1 MTPQKDCDI
10 IAPAVMDGG
19 LKLQHILPALQHV
32 VPVLAP
38 DRHKGQAGVHLFN
51 LPCYYLW
58 SQNPEFFFSSQRYG
72 LQKKKTVH
80 ISKNHFLLCFQ
91 FWEVTPTSLEMRCRQ
106 GSCDWRLSGVYGC
119 TIFFCHLCVENGLDN
134 SLHTLLLQ
142 VSYCL
147 LPFLVPSK
155 QGWCIKQLFLA
166 ISCNIS
172 QQRQLFLNFVKRFQ
186 TSDSVAL

>member
-51 LPCYYLW
+51 IPCYYLW
-58 SQNPEFFFSSQRYG
+58 SQNPELVFSSQRYG
-72 LQKKKTVH
+72 LQKEKTVH

-106 GSCDWRLSGVYGC
+106 GSYDWRLSGVYGC

-134 SLHTLLLQ
+134 SLHTLLL
-142 VSYCL
+142 
-147 LPFLVPSK
+147 PFLFPSK
-155 QGWCIKQLFLA
+155 HGWCIKQLFLA

-172 QQRQLFLNFVKRFQ
+172 QRRQLFLNFVKRFQ